1 MLLNCLSS
9 AGYVRSRSL
18 CFYAFVR
25 WNLYFVN
32 IVRWLCQVLT
42 MRKKIKTM
50 GFGDWDTMFYNNTLS
65 IPVLLVFSIITEDWG
80 TKNLGLN
87 L

>member
-1 MLLNCLSS
+1 
-9 AGYVRSRSL
+9 
-18 CFYAFVR
+18 
-25 WNLYFVN
+25 
-32 IVRWLCQVLT
+32 